1 MTSQD
6 PFQPKSFFISWAT
19 TVQSA
24 AYNSQPFP
32 YGQLEEAMEANT
44 ESQGVCTQAPTA
56 GSWLPRLPSAFE
68 GTLLCPLV
76 TNLWRPQAVLHL
88 GRSRWV
94 RHDTGPWSRRAL
106 GYVYCT
112 FLFILLCS
120 TPPVLLTVE
129 DHCTSLPT
137 EIFHSINT
145 QISYVSHPKTV
156 LNINLW
162 QLKKMDSICLNTFK
176 QSTQKIWN
184 NPALAVDIVVF
195 FSQKPATTPIIFEN
209 TMLCIFQSESS
220 SPNPFICMQRLN
232 YWVETDRY
240 GL

>member
-32 YGQLEEAMEANT
+32 YRQLEEAMEADT

-56 GSWLPRLPSAFE
+56 RSWLPRLPSAFE

-76 TNLWRPQAVLHL
+76 TNLWKPQAVLRL
-88 GRSRWV
+88 GRSRWDMTQV
-94 RHDTGPWSRRAL
+94 HEAERPLDMRTAHF
-106 GYVYCT
+106 
-112 FLFILLCS
+112 FLSPPLCS
-120 TPPVLLTVE
+120 TPPVLLTVD

-137 EIFHSINT
+137 ELFHSINT
-145 QISYVSHPKTV
+145 QISYISHPKTV

-162 QLKKMDSICLNTFK
+162 QLKKMDATCLNTFK
-176 QSTQKIWN
+176 QSTWKTWN
-184 NPALAVDIVVF
+184 NPALAVDI
-195 FSQKPATTPIIFEN
+195 IIFF
-209 TMLCIFQSESS
+209 TKAC
-220 SPNPFICMQRLN
+220 N
-232 YWVETDRY
+232 YTYNFWKHNALHFPVWKLKSKSVYLHAVLELLGRNW
-240 GL
+240 